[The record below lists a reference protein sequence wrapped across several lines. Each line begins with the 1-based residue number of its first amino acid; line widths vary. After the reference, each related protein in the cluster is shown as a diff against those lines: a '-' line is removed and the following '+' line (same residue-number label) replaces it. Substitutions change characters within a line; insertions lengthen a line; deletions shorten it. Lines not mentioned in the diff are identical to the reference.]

1 MVRYKMGKP
10 LTLEDVYQ
18 RLAASLEQEY
28 RGDLDAMA
36 RDLDIQRRYL
46 QLILRRGCPLPRWLL
61 GRLGVVARRQ
71 TVFEYY
77 AAS

>member
-1 MVRYKMGKP
+1 
-10 LTLEDVYQ
+10 
-18 RLAASLEQEY
+18 
-28 RGDLDAMA
+28 MA